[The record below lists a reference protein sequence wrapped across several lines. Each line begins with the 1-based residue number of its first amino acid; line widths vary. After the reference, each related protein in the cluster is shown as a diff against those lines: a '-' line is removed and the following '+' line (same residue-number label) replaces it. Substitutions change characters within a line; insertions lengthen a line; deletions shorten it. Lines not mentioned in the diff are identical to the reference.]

1 MGLRLT
7 LRYLRCKSVAR
18 VHASIHRY
26 VGTHRIASFQPRN
39 GSPRLHVLITQYAP
53 LLQYNLVHPP
63 WYPVLCLGVVGVY
76 TVRHGPRRSI
86 LCIYGPGQR
95 IWPAMK
101 RISSPAHTFLHGG
114 CHAVTYTPH
123 SHAEYWSVRS
133 HMCGPRA
140 SQHSP
145 MTHAEVKYRNGPVR
159 NNVTRSDV
167 LIHRIFHD

>member
-1 MGLRLT
+1 MAEITGTAKHLSTTSLVHMGLRLT

-26 VGTHRIASFQPRN
+26 VGAHRIASFQPRN

-63 WYPVLCLGVVGVY
+63 WYPVLCHGVVGVY

-86 LCIYGPGQR
+86 LCVYGPGQR

-114 CHAVTYTPH
+114 CPRCDIH
-123 SHAEYWSVRS
+123 SSQPCRVLERTIAYVWPACFAALPYDPC
-133 HMCGPRA
+133 CGKIP
-140 SQHSP
+140 
-145 MTHAEVKYRNGPVR
+145 
-159 NNVTRSDV
+159 
-167 LIHRIFHD
+167 